1 MQRNQVS
8 KRTQNLTITGLLT
21 AIGIFIPLIMP
32 FKVVIGPASF
42 TLGSHV
48 PVDMSMFRK
57 PSTAAIVAVGTTIGF
72 LMAGFPII
80 IVARALTHLI
90 FATLGAYYLQKAP
103 NTLVKTGSRTAFN
116 CVINTIHGLGEVA
129 IVYALTTAGVVPPSD
144 GFMYT
149 LIVLIGIG
157 TLIHGMIDFEIAY
170 QITKAIEKRA
180 HLGFAQVA
188 L

>member
-8 KRTQNLTITGLLT
+8 KSTQNLTITGLLT

-32 FKVVIGPASF
+32 FKVIIGPASF

-48 PVDMSMFRK
+48 PVNMAMFRK
-57 PSTAAIVAVGTTIGF
+57 PSTAAIVALGTTIGF

-90 FATLGAYYLQKAP
+90 FASLGAYYLQKAP
-103 NTLVKTGSRTAFN
+103 KTLVKTVSRTVFSFI
-116 CVINTIHGLGEVA
+116 INIIHGIGEVA
-129 IVYALTTAGVVPPSD
+129 IVYALTTSGVTPPSD
-144 GFMYT
+144 NFLYT
-149 LIVLIGIG
+149 LVVFIGIG
-157 TLIHGMIDFEIAY
+157 TVIHGMVDLEIAY

-180 HLGFAQVA
+180 HLDFAQVE

>member
-80 IVARALTHLI
+80 IVARGLTQLI

-103 NTLVKTGSRTAFN
+103 NTLVKTSSRTAFN
-116 CVINTIHGLGEVA
+116 FVINTIHGLGEVV

-157 TLIHGMIDFEIAY
+157 SMS
-170 QITKAIEKRA
+170 
-180 HLGFAQVA
+180 LGSVY
-188 L
+188 LESD

>member
-1 MQRNQVS
+1 MWVNV
-8 KRTQNLTITGLLT
+8 L
-21 AIGIFIPLIMP
+21 
-32 FKVVIGPASF
+32 
-42 TLGSHV
+42 
-48 PVDMSMFRK
+48 
-57 PSTAAIVAVGTTIGF
+57 
-72 LMAGFPII
+72 
-80 IVARALTHLI
+80 
-90 FATLGAYYLQKAP
+90 
-103 NTLVKTGSRTAFN
+103 
-116 CVINTIHGLGEVA
+116 HGLGEVA

>member
-1 MQRNQVS
+1 M
-8 KRTQNLTITGLLT
+8 
-21 AIGIFIPLIMP
+21 A
-32 FKVVIGPASF
+32 
-42 TLGSHV
+42 
-48 PVDMSMFRK
+48 MFRK
-57 PSTAAIVAVGTTIGF
+57 PSTSAIVAIGTTIGF

-80 IVARALTHLI
+80 IVARALTHLV
-90 FATLGAYYLQKAP
+90 FAALGAYYLQKAP
-103 NTLVKTGSRTAFN
+103 NTLVKTSSRTAFN
-116 CVINTIHGLGEVA
+116 FVINTIHGLGEVA

-157 TLIHGMIDFEIAY
+157 TLIHGMVDFEIAY

-180 HLGFAQVA
+180 HLGFAQIA

>member
-1 MQRNQVS
+1 MQRKQVQKS
-8 KRTQNLTITGLLT
+8 TQALTITGLLT

-48 PVDMSMFRK
+48 PIDMAMFRK
-57 PSTAAIVAVGTTIGF
+57 PGTAAFVALGTTIGF

-80 IVARALTHLI
+80 IVARALTHIL

-103 NTLVKTGSRTAFN
+103 KTLVKTTSRTLFSF
-116 CVINTIHGLGEVA
+116 VINLIHGLGEVA
-129 IVYALTTAGVVPPSD
+129 IVYALTATGVTPPTD
-144 GFMYT
+144 GFLYT

-157 TLIHGMIDFEIAY
+157 TLIHGMIDFELAY

-180 HLGFAQVA
+180 HLNFAQVE